1 MMSGICQCGSCC
13 TCRQRASMRRVRERQ
28 QIERQKDL
36 REERIECEA
45 LQLVAEGRTYPI
57 PPPSMFGILFD
68 FPYD

>member
-1 MMSGICQCGSCC
+1 
-13 TCRQRASMRRVRERQ
+13 MRRVRERQ